1 MAFLKHGSILIGPG
15 GRLPDIP
22 ENQELFF
29 RLQEA
34 PELTSE
40 ELLRLAEF
48 YKAYPTNAS
57 LGEHLALVALT
68 KLERHRGA
76 KGDRALQKI
85 VFSQHYDAADVIERN
100 SKEVASSSLPSSGVI
115 DAESSEDFDDFRLFI
130 RHLPAE
136 GLLVETLSGKKGGK
150 EINYH
155 FVIGF
160 SPAPSELWHE

>member
-1 MAFLKHGSILIGPG
+1 MAFSKHGSILIGPG

-22 ENQELFF
+22 ENRELFS

-48 YKAYPTNAS
+48 YKAYPTNAA
-57 LGEHLALVALT
+57 LGDHLALVALT
-68 KLERHRGA
+68 KRERHRGA
-76 KGDRALQKI
+76 KGYRTLQKI
-85 VFSQHYDAADVIERN
+85 VFSQHYETANISEDSTKAVGNILASHDDVTDDEGR
-100 SKEVASSSLPSSGVI
+100 
-115 DAESSEDFDDFRLFI
+115 EDFDDFRLFI

-136 GLLVETLSGKKGGK
+136 GLLVETLSGKDGDR
-150 EINYH
+150 EVNYN

-160 SPAPSELWHE
+160 SPTPSELWHE